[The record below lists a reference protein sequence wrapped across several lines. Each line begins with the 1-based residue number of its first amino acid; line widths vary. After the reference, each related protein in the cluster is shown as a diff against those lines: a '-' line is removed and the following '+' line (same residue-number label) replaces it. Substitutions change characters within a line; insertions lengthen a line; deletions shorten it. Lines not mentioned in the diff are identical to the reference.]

1 VTPSGPVS
9 ASVFRPDDRG
19 RAELIA
25 DVPSGMPDPNALAV
39 TLEPAGGVPA
49 PTGSMYLVGP
59 VN

>member
-1 VTPSGPVS
+1 MIAVVRSS
-9 ASVFRPDDRG
+9 SR
-19 RAELIA
+19 RAA
-25 DVPSGMPDPNALAV
+25 RHAGSNVLAV